1 MIIQNQNMAKNQIVL
16 YGIHIHCLIVY
27 TKADNVYKDI
37 GEDFETRFNT
47 SNYELDSK
55 GKIAKRKK

>member
-55 GKIAKRKK
+55 RKIAKRKK

>member
-1 MIIQNQNMAKNQIVL
+1 ML
-16 YGIHIHCLIVY
+16 YGTDIHCFIVY
-27 TKADNVYKDI
+27 TKADDVYKDI

-55 GKIAKRKK
+55 RKIGKRKK

>member
-1 MIIQNQNMAKNQIVL
+1 MAKNQIVL
-16 YGIHIHCLIVY
+16 YGTDIHCFIVY
-27 TKADNVYKDI
+27 AKADDVYKDI

-47 SNYELDSK
+47 SNYELHSK

>member
-1 MIIQNQNMAKNQIVL
+1 ML
-16 YGIHIHCLIVY
+16 YRTDIHCFIVY
-27 TKADNVYKDI
+27 TKADGVYKDI